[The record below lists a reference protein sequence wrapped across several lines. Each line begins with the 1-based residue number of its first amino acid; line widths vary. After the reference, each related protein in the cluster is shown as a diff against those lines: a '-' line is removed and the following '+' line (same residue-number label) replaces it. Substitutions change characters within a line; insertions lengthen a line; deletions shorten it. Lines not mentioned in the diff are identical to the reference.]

1 MYLGSL
7 TAKRSNLAKSSRKSV
22 ITRHQADTGMSFI
35 LQVTQVVQRHC
46 RSQPVTSEP
55 CACSQMRLE
64 RIKAL
69 RWQGRSLPE
78 DVKSSM
84 STAELQVSLH
94 SA

>member
-1 MYLGSL
+1 
-7 TAKRSNLAKSSRKSV
+7 
-22 ITRHQADTGMSFI
+22 
-35 LQVTQVVQRHC
+35 
-46 RSQPVTSEP
+46 
-55 CACSQMRLE
+55 MRLE

-94 SA
+94 PAQAMPHCKAACTCEHDNNNNIVIRRIITITMLSGS